1 MSIFKRFRE
10 IFNSNL
16 HAVADKMEDPAKILD
31 AKYNELL
38 NERKRIENGVRDSV
52 AHRIMIQNEI
62 EDLKKKIDKAM
73 NQAKLHRLKA
83 LSLEE
88 QSSDD
93 PKALASM
100 DQHNQQA
107 LRHLQDKERMAQQ
120 LVEFE
125 EKYEKADLRINAM
138 KEKQVALR
146 AKMEELRQRKEELK
160 SEIRLAES
168 EKKISAALSGLDG
181 DFGDIDLTIQRIEEK
196 VKRTKAL
203 ADASTEVALESSSG
217 DVIDLKAVSDIQ
229 AEMALQNLDM
239 ELLGEGHIDK
249 LGPGTHAGDYFTID
263 VSGGGTWAFA
273 KSEKTE
279 IVDSLNEI
287 DKRMSTLLEKQE
299 LDHDQFEELYKKIF
313 YIIRKR
319 GKLVGR
325 DIQLSA
331 VLGDDGNVE
340 EIQLPPEDLE
350 YNEAVELLQS
360 KGVVGEQ
367 KE

>member
-10 IFNSNL
+10 IINSNL
-16 HAVADKMEDPAKILD
+16 HAAADKIEDPAKILD
-31 AKYNELL
+31 AKYTDLL

-62 EDLKKKIDKAM
+62 EDLRKLIDKAM

-88 QSSDD
+88 KSSDD
-93 PKALASM
+93 TQALASM
-100 DQHNQQA
+100 ERHNQSA
-107 LRHLQDKERMAQQ
+107 LRHLQDKMRMEER

-125 EKYEKADLRINAM
+125 DKLDKAHLRINAM
-138 KEKQVALR
+138 KEKQIALQ

-160 SEIRLAES
+160 SEIRLAEA
-168 EKKISAALSGLDG
+168 EKKISTALSGLDG

-203 ADASTEVALESSSG
+203 AEASTEVALEAQSN
-217 DVIDLKAVSDIQ
+217 VIDLEAVTDIQ
-229 AEMALQNLDM
+229 AELALQNLDM

-249 LGPGTHAGDYFTID
+249 LAPGKESGNFFTID
-263 VSGGGTWAFA
+263 VSGGGTWAFQLN
-273 KSEKTE
+273 EKEE
-279 IVDSLNEI
+279 ITGSLNEI
-287 DKRMSTLLEKQE
+287 DQRMSQLLEKKE
-299 LDHDQFEELYKKIF
+299 LDHDQFEELYRKIF
-313 YIIRKR
+313 YIVRKR

-325 DIQLSA
+325 DIQLST
-331 VLGDDGNVE
+331 VTSTEGDVE

-350 YNEAVELLQS
+350 YEEALELLQG
-360 KGVVGEQ
+360 KGLMGA
-367 KE
+367 